1 MEIEES
7 VKLIGNEA
15 VPVTDTVTAPLC
27 DVSAKVSKVFS
38 VGILA
43 GGKSL
48 RMGQDKAL
56 LPIGN
61 ERFIDRITG
70 EFKDFHEVII
80 SAAKP
85 GMYDDLGFPVVLD
98 EHKGIGPIE
107 GIRQVLL
114 AASEEYVFICASD
127 MPFIRR
133 GLALYLAGFISPD
146 HDCYVTAY
154 EGHIEPLCA
163 IYSTRALPVIEELIK
178 EGRYRLRE
186 IFQRLDTRYIK
197 LDPDIF
203 DIKTVK
209 NINTP
214 DEYLREVPPL
224 SQSRTVL

>member
-27 DVSAKVSKVFS
+27 DVSAKVFS

-56 LPIGN
+56 LSIGN

-85 GMYDDLGFPVVLD
+85 GMYDDLGLPVVLD
-98 EHKGIGPIE
+98 ENKGIGPIE

-114 AASEEYVFICASD
+114 AAGKEYVFICAAD
-127 MPFIRR
+127 MPFIKKE
-133 GLALYLAGFISPD
+133 LALYLAGYISAD
-146 HDCYVTAY
+146 HDCYVTVH
-154 EGHIEPLCA
+154 EDHTEPLCA
-163 IYSTRALPVIEELIK
+163 IYSKRALPVIEELIK
-178 EGRYRLRE
+178 EGRYRIRE
-186 IFQRLDTRYIK
+186 IFHRLNARYIEP
-197 LDPDIF
+197 DPAVF
-203 DIKTVK
+203 DMKMLK

-214 DEYLREVPPL
+214 DEFL
-224 SQSRTVL
+224 SEIPSLS